1 MMLSRCRIAGSMA
14 CVATAVLLL
23 ATPSEAVAVSTLVA
37 AFGGVGVWAST
48 EAVKPVA
55 AQPLQSPPI
64 LADFTERQLGTFLN
78 QNVGPAFGVLLGV
91 GEGRLAVELLQTW
104 TRGVLFLVDPYIHL
118 SRGYYREA
126 NVDDNE
132 HQRNYENIRETLR
145 VLPDVKGR
153 FSFVREFSFSVPKY
167 WIEKQWGPPPKFI
180 YHDANPSYHA
190 VRTDLEAWWPMLPAG
205 GIFAGRNYT
214 NLLDGAVVGVR
225 RAVDE
230 FAAANGLQV
239 FLTNDPS
246 EPTWI
251 VIKD

>member
-1 MMLSRCRIAGSMA
+1 MILSRWSIVGSMTPLG
-14 CVATAVLLL
+14 VATAVFLL
-23 ATPSEAVAVSTLVA
+23 ATPSEALAVSTLVVG
-37 AFGGVGVWAST
+37 FVGVWAST

-55 AQPLQSPPI
+55 AQPLQTPPI
-64 LADFTERQLGTFLN
+64 LLDFSERQLGTILN
-78 QNVGPAFGVLLGV
+78 QNLGPAFGVLLGV
-91 GEGRLAVELLQTW
+91 GEGRLALELLQTW
-104 TRGVLFLVDPYIHL
+104 TKGVLFLVDPYIHL

-132 HQRNYENIRETLR
+132 HQRHYENIRQTLR
-145 VLPDVKGR
+145 LMPDVQGR

-167 WIEKQWGPPPKFI
+167 WVEKQWGPPPRFV
-180 YHDANPSYHA
+180 YHDANPSYRA
-190 VRTDLEAWWPMLPAG
+190 VRTDLEAWWPMLAG
-205 GIFAGRNYT
+205 GGILAGKNYT
-214 NLLDGAVVGVR
+214 TILDGAVVGVR